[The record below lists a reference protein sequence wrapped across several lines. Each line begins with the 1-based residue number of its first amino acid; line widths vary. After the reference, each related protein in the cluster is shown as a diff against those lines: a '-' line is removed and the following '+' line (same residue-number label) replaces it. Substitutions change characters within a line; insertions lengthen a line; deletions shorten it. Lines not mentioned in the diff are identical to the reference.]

1 MRVFR
6 WGNAF
11 EAFRDLQR
19 EMDRL
24 LENVNSATEG
34 LRYGRPYPS
43 ANIYDAESEFLIT
56 VEVPGIA
63 VADVELSMSN
73 GVLTM
78 KGKRVDSEPVSADQF
93 RRSARPG
100 GHWERQ
106 FSLPERIRE
115 DEIRAELKNGVLL
128 LRLPKS
134 PSAAPRQIPVV
145 NGGA

>member
-1 MRVFR
+1 MRLFR
-6 WGNAF
+6 WGSAF

-24 LENVNSATEG
+24 LESVNSATEG
-34 LRYGRPYPS
+34 LRYGRPYP
-43 ANIYDAESEFLIT
+43 AVNIYDADTEFLIT

-63 VADVELSMSN
+63 VGDVELSMAN

-78 KGKRVDSEPVSADQF
+78 KGNRVDSQPVSADQF
-93 RRSARPG
+93 RRSERPG

-106 FSLPERIRE
+106 FSLPERIQE
-115 DEIRAELKNGVLL
+115 EAIRAELKNGVLL

-134 PSAAPRQIPVV
+134 PSTQPRQIPVL

>member
-1 MRVFR
+1 MRLFR

-34 LRYGRPYPS
+34 LRYGRPYPA
-43 ANIYDAESEFLIT
+43 ANIYDAETEFVIT

-63 VADVELSMSN
+63 VGDVELSMSN

-93 RRSARPG
+93 RRSERPG

-106 FSLPERIRE
+106 FSLPERIQE
-115 DEIRAELKNGVLL
+115 DEIRAELKNGVLM